1 MQVLWFIPS
10 LIFGSIMAI
19 TTGSWLMVAF
29 AGSTLA
35 IMPLLTWQ
43 RHRKA
48 VDLKADIEILED
60 EIYIGS
66 YRLPQSG
73 MLWRQEWH
81 DLLFQKISAEITA
94 KTLQQ
99 NLVTGIREQ
108 QSRSGDFIL
117 GRHDSGPVELSLSN
131 EAAHLLIVGA
141 TGSGKSQLL
150 IAMLNSH
157 LTLKGPSVADFYLL
171 DFKGGATL
179 RQFANHPRALKF
191 ATDLGSVESNSI
203 WSVIY
208 RELEAREEL
217 FAEHLVSR
225 IEDFPPL
232 AIRPNRLF
240 IVVDELA
247 AALASNS
254 IALGALSA
262 VLSRGRSLGMHLIAT
277 SQSSQGL
284 PRSALINFGARIYV
298 GGVDQIEAAQ
308 LGIRAQNKFFAEPA
322 LSASLHLRD
331 RPAVNFAFI
340 NATLARG
347 IALLND

>member
-1 MQVLWFIPS
+1 MQVLWFLPS

-19 TTGSWLMVAF
+19 TTGSWMMVAF
-29 AGSTLA
+29 ACSTLA
-35 IMPLLTWQ
+35 IMPLLAWQ
-43 RHRKA
+43 RSRKA
-48 VDLKADIEILED
+48 VDLKADIEISED
-60 EIYIGS
+60 EIYIGN
-66 YRLPQSG
+66 YRLPRSG

-94 KTLQQ
+94 KHLQQ
-99 NLVTGIREQ
+99 HLAKGMPES
-108 QSRSGDFIL
+108 QSRSEDFIL
-117 GRHDSGPVELSLSN
+117 GRDESGVVEMSLSN
-131 EAAHLLIVGA
+131 ENAHLLIVGA

-150 IAMLNSH
+150 ITMLNSH
-157 LTLKGPSVADFYLL
+157 LALEGPSVDDLFLL

-179 RQFANHPRALKF
+179 RQFANNPRARKF
-191 ATDLGSVESNSI
+191 ATDLDEVESKSI
-203 WSVIY
+203 WAVIH
-208 RELEAREEL
+208 RELKSREEL

-225 IEDFPPL
+225 IEDFAPVAL
-232 AIRPNRLF
+232 RPNRLF

-254 IALGALSA
+254 LALGAVSA

-284 PRSALINFGARIYV
+284 PRAALINFGARIYV

-308 LGIRAQNKFFAEPA
+308 LGIRAQRHLKAEPA

-331 RPAVNFAFI
+331 KPAINFVFA
-340 NATLARG
+340 NAAVKPTG
-347 IALLND
+347 ALPNN